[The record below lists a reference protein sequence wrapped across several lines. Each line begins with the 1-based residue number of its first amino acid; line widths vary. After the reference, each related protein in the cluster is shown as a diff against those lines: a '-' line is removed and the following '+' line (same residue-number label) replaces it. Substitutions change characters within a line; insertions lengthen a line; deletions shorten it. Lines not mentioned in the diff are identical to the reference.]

1 MATRYCIRCGAG
13 TEDARLSFC
22 PRCGTAY
29 AGQGQEPAPRPADT
43 ADDPSAY
50 IRVGPTRLPRL
61 LPVALLAVLVAAG
74 TAVGVTLANRDDDT
88 GPPPSTLASFSSPAF
103 EDTATE
109 SVPTGPEPELPTEPT
124 EPEETQ
130 EAQDTET
137 AASVV
142 ESYYADLNAGDFGAA
157 WDRGGSNIATEQ
169 TYDEWVSGFR
179 TTRSITV
186 DATDDGFD
194 EVDVY
199 ITSTL
204 TDGTT
209 ERYQGTYT
217 VTDGEITAAEIQQA
231 P

>member
-29 AGQGQEPAPRPADT
+29 TGQPSAPAPRPADT
-43 ADDPSAY
+43 PADDSAY

-74 TAVGVTLANRDDDT
+74 TAVGVTVANRDDDT
-88 GPPPSTLASFSSPAF
+88 GPAPSTLTSFSSSPAF
-103 EDTATE
+103 EDPGTE
-109 SVPTGPEPELPTEPT
+109 TVPT
-124 EPEETQ
+124 EPEPDPPAEPTETQ
-130 EAQDTET
+130 ETET

-142 ESYYADLNAGDFGAA
+142 ESYYADLNAGDFDAA
-157 WDRGGSNIATEQ
+157 WDLGGSNIATEQ
-169 TYDEWVSGFR
+169 TYDEWVSGFG
-179 TTRSITV
+179 TTRSIAV

-194 EVDVY
+194 EVDVR

-209 ERYQGTYT
+209 ERYEGTYT
-217 VTDGEITAAEIQQA
+217 VTDGEITAAEIQKA
-231 P
+231 Y

>member
-29 AGQGQEPAPRPADT
+29 AGQRPEPAPRPADT
-43 ADDPSAY
+43 AADDDSAY

-61 LPVALLAVLVAAG
+61 LPVALLAVLAAAG
-74 TAVGVTLANRDDDT
+74 TAVGVTLANRGDDS
-88 GPPPSTLASFSSPAF
+88 GPPPSTLASFSSPTYG
-103 EDTATE
+103 DPGTE
-109 SVPTGPEPELPTEPT
+109 AEPEPELPTEPT
-124 EPEETQ
+124 VPEETQ
-130 EAQDTET
+130 ETQETET

-142 ESYYADLNAGDFGAA
+142 ESYYADLNAGDFDAA
-157 WDRGGSNIATEQ
+157 WDLGGSNIATEQ
-169 TYDEWVSGFR
+169 TYEEWVSGFS

-194 EVDVY
+194 QVDVY

-217 VTDGEITAAEIQQA
+217 VTGGEITAAEIQKA
-231 P
+231 S

>member
-29 AGQGQEPAPRPADT
+29 AGQRPEPAPRPADT
-43 ADDPSAY
+43 AADDSAY

-61 LPVALLAVLVAAG
+61 LPVALLAVLAAAG
-74 TAVGVTLANRDDDT
+74 TAVGVTLANRDDDS
-88 GPPPSTLASFSSPAF
+88 GPPPSTLASFSSPTY
-103 EDTATE
+103 EDPGTE
-109 SVPTGPEPELPTEPT
+109 AVPTEPEPELPTEPT
-124 EPEETQ
+124 VPEETQ
-130 EAQDTET
+130 ETET

-142 ESYYADLNAGDFGAA
+142 ESYYADLNAGDFDAA
-157 WDRGGSNIATEQ
+157 WDLGGSNIATEQ
-169 TYDEWVSGFR
+169 TYGEWVSGFS

-194 EVDVY
+194 SVDVY

-217 VTDGEITAAEIQQA
+217 VTGGEITAADIRKA
-231 P
+231 S

>member
-1 MATRYCIRCGAG
+1 MATRYCIRCGTG

-29 AGQGQEPAPRPADT
+29 AGQRPEPAPRPADAA
-43 ADDPSAY
+43 ADDSAY

-61 LPVALLAVLVAAG
+61 LPVALLAVLAAAG
-74 TAVGVTLANRDDDT
+74 TAVGVTLANRDDGT
-88 GPPPSTLASFSSPAF
+88 GPPPSTLASFSSPAV
-103 EDTATE
+103 EDPGTE
-109 SVPTGPEPELPTEPT
+109 AVPTEPEPELPTET
-124 EPEETQ
+124 E

-142 ESYYADLNAGDFGAA
+142 ESYYADLNAGDFRAA
-157 WDRGGSNIATEQ
+157 WDLGGSNIATEQ
-169 TYDEWVSGFR
+169 TYDEWVSGFS

-217 VTDGEITAAEIQQA
+217 VTDGEITAAEIQKA
-231 P
+231 S